1 MKIAFFINEISTENP
16 FYGTQRLA
24 MEASARLHDVFYIDV
39 DGFIYDSDEHLRA
52 LARRAE
58 GHAGDPERFFDVIRD
73 EKSQE
78 RISLE
83 ELDVLMLRHNP
94 SNDYQD
100 RPWAPSTS
108 VAFGHLA
115 ASRGVT
121 VLNDPAGLARA
132 STKLYFQEFPEEVR
146 PRTRITRDPDEI
158 KEFIDAEGGRA
169 VLKPLQGSGGE
180 SVFLVTPE
188 EENLNQ
194 IIDSVG
200 REGYLVV
207 QEYLPAADEGDI
219 RFFLID
225 GEPLEQDG
233 KYAAFRRT
241 RPEDDIRS
249 NVREAKTPSD
259 IKDVTQPVEVT
270 DEILALVE
278 KVSAKLRADGMF
290 LVGLDIAGDKLM
302 EINVYSPGGLW
313 SIEQHTGVDFCPV
326 ILDAI
331 EARRE
336 S

>member
-1 MKIAFFINEISTENP
+1 MRIAFFINEISTENP

-24 MEASARLHDVFYIDV
+24 MEATARLHDVFYIDV

-52 LARRAE
+52 LAHRAE
-58 GHAGDPERFFDVIRD
+58 GHAGDPERFFEIIRD
-73 EKSQE
+73 DESQE

-83 ELDVLMLRHNP
+83 ELDVLMLRHDP

-100 RPWAPSTS
+100 RPWAPATS
-108 VAFGHLA
+108 IAFGHLA

-132 STKLYFQEFPEEVR
+132 STKLYFQEFPEDVR
-146 PRTRITRDPDEI
+146 PRTRITRDPQEI
-158 KEFIDAEGGRA
+158 KDFIEAEGGRA

-180 SVFLVTPE
+180 SVFLITPE

-194 IIDSVG
+194 MIDSVA
-200 REGYLVV
+200 RYGYMVV

-219 RFFLID
+219 RFFLLD
-225 GEPLEQDG
+225 GEPLESNG
-233 KYAAFRRT
+233 KYAAFRRS

-259 IKDVTQPVEVT
+259 TKDVTKPAEVT
-270 DEILALVE
+270 DELLALIG
-278 KVSAKLRADGMF
+278 KVGSKLRADGMF

-302 EINVYSPGGLW
+302 EINVFSPGGLW
-313 SIEQHTGVDFCPV
+313 SIERHTGVDFCPV

-331 EARRE
+331 EATRG